1 MDAQAGIGTTHNP
14 QLRVLQACL
23 AVSDKALQL
32 TALYNSIANSQALVF
47 ATANSTAM
55 ARDFRAGNPATV
67 RPHIH
72 HFTVLVA
79 IAWPPPCRLSLQQL
93 L

>member
-47 ATANSTAM
+47 ATANSTRHG
-55 ARDFRAGNPATV
+55 ARLQGRQPCDGAAPYPSLH
-67 RPHIH
+67 RPGSNC
-72 HFTVLVA
+72 LA
-79 IAWPPPCRLSLQQL
+79 AAL
-93 L
+93 